1 MHGLFITGTDTG
13 VGKTR
18 IGTTLAHCL
27 VGRGV
32 RVRVRKPVESGCLR
46 GENGLLPQDALALHA
61 AARSAEPL
69 ERVCRYCLEAAIS
82 PERAAALE
90 GLALNL
96 DLLLAACRAGT
107 SGEDFLLVEGAG
119 GFYSPLAPGVLNA
132 DLAAALGLPV
142 LLVAADRL
150 GAINHAL
157 LTVQAIERHGLA
169 FAGLVL
175 NAAAPVHD
183 PRMDNAADLERW
195 LARPV
200 SRVPHRPMSASGANT
215 GAELAPYLDD
225 LAEQLLAGCRAA
237 GMNPAGE
244 IERGE

>member
-27 VGRGV
+27 VERGV

-90 GLALNL
+90 GLALSL
-96 DLLLAACRAGT
+96 EQLLAACRAGV
-107 SGEDFLLVEGAG
+107 SEDDFLLVEGAG

-150 GAINHAL
+150 GAINHVL
-157 LTVQAIERHGLA
+157 LTVQAIERHELKL
-169 FAGLVL
+169 AGLVL
-175 NAAAPVHD
+175 NEAASVTD

-200 SRVPHRPMSASGANT
+200 TRVPHQPMSASGAPVWVD
-215 GAELAPYLDD
+215 LAPYLEA
-225 LAEQLLAGCRAA
+225 LAKRLVVE
-237 GMNPAGE
+237 
-244 IERGE
+244 

>member
-1 MHGLFITGTDTG
+1 MTRERDRPAISGVFITGTDTG

-27 VGRGV
+27 AQRGV
-32 RVRVRKPVESGCLR
+32 CVRARKPVESGCPR
-46 GENGLLPQDALALHA
+46 GENGLRPQDAAALHA

-69 ERVCRYCLEAAIS
+69 ERVCRYCLEAALS

-90 GLALNL
+90 GLAL
-96 DLLLAACRAGT
+96 DLEQLLAACRAGVR
-107 SGEDFLLVEGAG
+107 EDDFLLVEGAG

-150 GAINHAL
+150 GAINHTL
-157 LTVQAIERHGLA
+157 LTVRAIERHGLKL
-169 FAGLVL
+169 AGLVL
-175 NAAAPVHD
+175 NEAAPVTD

-200 SRVPHRPMSASGANT
+200 TRVPHRPLSGSGAR
-215 GAELAPYLDD
+215 AWVDLAPYLET
-225 LAEQLLAGCRAA
+225 LAERLLVRQ
-237 GMNPAGE
+237 
-244 IERGE
+244 

>member
-27 VGRGV
+27 VERGV

-90 GLALNL
+90 GLALSL
-96 DLLLAACRAGT
+96 EQLLAACHAGV
-107 SGEDFLLVEGAG
+107 SEDDFLLVEGAG

-157 LTVQAIERHGLA
+157 LTAQAIERHGLT

-175 NAAAPVHD
+175 NAAASVTD
-183 PRMDNAADLERW
+183 PRMDNAADLGRW

-200 SRVPHRPMSASGANT
+200 TRVPHQPMSASGAP
-215 GAELAPYLDD
+215 GWVDLAPYLEA
-225 LAEQLLAGCRAA
+225 LAKRLVVE
-237 GMNPAGE
+237 
-244 IERGE
+244 

>member
-27 VGRGV
+27 VERGV
-32 RVRVRKPVESGCLR
+32 RVRARKPVESGCLR

-61 AARSAEPL
+61 AARSTEPL
-69 ERVCRYCLEAAIS
+69 ERVCRYRLEAAIS

-96 DLLLAACRAGT
+96 EQLLAACRAGV
-107 SGEDFLLVEGAG
+107 SEDDFLLIEGAG

-150 GAINHAL
+150 GAINHTL
-157 LTVQAIERHGLA
+157 LTVRAIERHGLKL
-169 FAGLVL
+169 AGLVL
-175 NAAAPVHD
+175 NEAVSVTD
-183 PRMDNAADLERW
+183 SRMDNATDLERW

-200 SRVPHRPMSASGANT
+200 TRVPHQPMPASGAP
-215 GAELAPYLDD
+215 AWVDLAPYLDA
-225 LAEQLLAGCRAA
+225 LAKRLVVE
-237 GMNPAGE
+237 
-244 IERGE
+244 

>member
-27 VGRGV
+27 VERGV

-96 DLLLAACRAGT
+96 EQLLAACRA
-107 SGEDFLLVEGAG
+107 SVNEDDFLLVEGAG

-157 LTVQAIERHGLA
+157 LTAQAIERHGLT

-175 NAAAPVHD
+175 NAAASVTD

-200 SRVPHRPMSASGANT
+200 TRVPHRPTPAGGAPVWVD
-215 GAELAPYLDD
+215 LAPYLDA
-225 LAEQLLAGCRAA
+225 LAKRLVVE
-237 GMNPAGE
+237 
-244 IERGE
+244 